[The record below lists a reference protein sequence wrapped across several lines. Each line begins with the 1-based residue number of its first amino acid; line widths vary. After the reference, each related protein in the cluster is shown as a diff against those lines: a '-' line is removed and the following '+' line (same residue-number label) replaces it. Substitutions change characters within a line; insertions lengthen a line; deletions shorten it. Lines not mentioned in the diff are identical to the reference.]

1 MTGLRNV
8 VVRPELSR
16 LAHWDELVANSTTA
30 VIVTDVDGR
39 IVIWNAAA
47 TAHFGWT
54 TDQAMGRKASPLVL
68 TPDLELLAAAA
79 MIAGDRWTADIEC
92 KRRDG
97 SRVPTHLTLSAL
109 HDDSR
114 AVIGYLSESRD
125 LSDLRAAES
134 RLDNTVIELRAAAA
148 RQEAI
153 VARSRDATLF
163 FDADGTIRW
172 ASSISY
178 ELIGIAPETLLG
190 MNGLDFIHPDDQ
202 ERVFAEFL
210 GMANLGDH
218 VRTEFR
224 IVGTGSDVRWVEE
237 DATNLVDDPDV
248 GYVVAN
254 VRDITERKHAEAQL
268 ERLALH
274 DQLTGLPNRSL
285 LADRLEQLLAHGSA
299 AAVLFVD
306 IDNFGDPLAPP
317 AGDALLGHVAERL
330 AAAVASWPSTL
341 ARVGAD
347 EFIVLCGDLDDATAA
362 FAFAERLRQ
371 CLKPPVR
378 LSNQDVFVTVSIGV
392 ALSPGDATSLA
403 RDAAIAAHH
412 AKQQGR
418 DRVVMSGA
426 LLDVAQQHRLALQS
440 ELHHAL
446 AHHEFVV
453 WHQPIVD
460 LQTDGVIGVEA
471 LVRWNH
477 PQRGLLAPEHFI
489 DIAETSGLV
498 CALGSEVLRQ
508 ACAAV
513 RTWRQLGH
521 GFGVSINAAA
531 AQISSR
537 DFVTEIESALL
548 EFGIEPGLV
557 TIELTETAAMQVAD
571 SLENLRR
578 IRALGVHLSL
588 DDFGT
593 GYSSLSFL
601 RDLPVDAIKIDR
613 SFVSGLATSPR
624 DASIV
629 EGVIAIAAALGHKVV
644 AEGVETAAQ
653 ADKLRVLGCDYAQ
666 GFLWSQP
673 VRASDIPAVSERIR
687 RTAPQTKA

>member
-1 MTGLRNV
+1 V
-8 VVRPELSR
+8 AVRPELSR

-30 VIVTDVDGR
+30 VIVTDVEGR

-54 TDQAMGRKASPLVL
+54 SEQALGLKASQLVL
-68 TPDLELLAAAA
+68 TPDLDRLAAAA
-79 MIAGDRWTADIEC
+79 MLAGERWTADIEC

-109 HDDSR
+109 HDDAR

-202 ERVFAEFL
+202 ERVFAEFI

-254 VRDITERKHAEAQL
+254 VRDITERKHAEARF

-285 LADRLEQLLAHGSA
+285 LADRLEQLLARGSA

-306 IDNFGDPLAPP
+306 IDNFGDVNDSLGHA
-317 AGDALLGHVAERL
+317 AGDELLRLVADRLVAALT
-330 AAAVASWPSTL
+330 SWPSTL

-378 LSNQDVFVTVSIGV
+378 LVDQDVFVTVSIGV
-392 ALSPGDATSLA
+392 AMSPGDATSLV
-403 RDAAIAAHH
+403 RDAGIAAHQ

-426 LLDVAQQHRLALQS
+426 LLDVRQQHRLALQS
-440 ELHHAL
+440 ELHRAL

-460 LQTDGVIGVEA
+460 LQADRVIGVEA

-521 GFGVSINAAA
+521 RFGVSINAAA

-537 DFVTEIESALL
+537 DYVTEIESALH
-548 EFGIEPGLV
+548 EFEIEPGMV

-571 SLENLRR
+571 SLDNLRR

-644 AEGVETAAQ
+644 AEGVETTAQ
-653 ADKLRVLGCDYAQ
+653 ADKLRVLGCGYAQ

-673 VRASDIPAVSERIR
+673 VRAADIPAVSERIR
-687 RTAPQTKA
+687 PATQTNA